1 MMISKKYL
9 LVLFSFALLLNTE
22 AQKRDSFTREPI
34 KLVEELASMFN
45 ESRKGEGKDFIE
57 KKFGPIWI
65 EQPAYNVQQQQ
76 MIYETLD
83 MMLKNKNKVYP
94 EFEHYIRALI
104 AFPNTAKPAS
114 EFTSWQEV
122 LIKTINDKKFKK
134 YTPQILES
142 SAGLFEKRCF
152 FQSETV
158 EWYTSSPNYKFQFD
172 SVPCI
177 YFEYL
182 DLKCYAKGDSSIIYG
197 TGGTYFVS
205 DDRWRGNEGKI
216 TWQRAG
222 FDPEK
227 TYARFNKY
235 DIRLK
240 GSSYNIDSV
249 TFYNEFFNQPLLG
262 QIVEKVIADKTEKNA
277 SYPRF
282 ESYYKRL
289 QIKNI
294 VENVDYDGGFT
305 MAGNKLAGSGTV
317 EEPAILTFYR
327 DSKKFLVARALEFD
341 IKPDRVNS
349 GHSQVTFYIESDSI
363 THPDL
368 NLKFEKASRTLI
380 LLRSEE
386 GISKAPFQN
395 SYHNIDMYFEA
406 LYWHI
411 DDPKIEMGSLL
422 GSTQHN
428 GAFESNTYFKK
439 KRFDAMMGI
448 SFKHPLYEI
457 HEFVKSTGSN
467 EFYAQEL
474 AHFHKHSEQQWH
486 SVLIDLN
493 NKGFV
498 NYDLNTHRCIVRE
511 KTQAFLENNSGMRD
525 YDVIQFNSE
534 VGGGHNAQLS
544 LLNFDLMLKGVQ
556 SFSVS
561 DSQKVV
567 IYPRN
572 GEVTVRKNRDFGFG
586 GRVFAGNFEFVGNE
600 YFFNYKDF
608 RLDLLQVDSC
618 RIYVDD
624 ENSPV
629 DQYGNRQKI
638 LVKSV
643 LRDIA
648 GNIRI
653 DAPTNK
659 GGYHSKTYP
668 QYPIFNCTKMSYVYW
683 DDQRIQKGVYNRDKF
698 YYQVL
703 PFTIDSLDNFTKKDL
718 KFDGTLVSAGIF
730 PDIEE
735 PLVLMADNS
744 LGFNKSTGGGG
755 LPAYGGKAKVTADLE
770 LDFSGLKGGG
780 QLDFVTAS
788 ANSDKFIFFPDSTR
802 GKTKSFINRE
812 QSGKIEIPKAVCDTV
827 DLAFFPTLDRLDA
840 TSLDTPISFFEND
853 ASLEGTLSLTPKGM
867 TGKGDMQFS
876 GATLSSLGFEYTRRK
891 ILADTSAFQL
901 ASYES
906 TGLAF
911 KTENVNSAIDFDKRQ
926 GYFKSN
932 SGETQIEFPQN
943 QYICF
948 MDQFTWYMDQAQ
960 MDLSSTRGA
969 SAAANDLVID
979 TSEEMQKSNFFSIAQ
994 GQDSLN
1000 FLAPKAKYDLK
1011 KSIISCD
1018 KIKYIIVADSKI
1030 TPDSGKVV
1038 VEKYADMREL
1048 KRAQVLS
1055 NYVTQ
1060 YHQIFN
1066 ADLKITGRKKYFGSG
1081 DYAYKDENKKEQIIR
1096 FDEIKVDTTLQTVG
1110 AGTIKEED
1118 QFFLSPAFEYY
1129 GKFDMKANNKFLNF
1143 EGGVRILHNCEAIE
1157 RTYLRFASEINPE
1170 EIFIPIDTN
1179 LRDMDMSRLGAGVM
1193 IKDDSPM
1200 EVYPAFLSS
1209 KLEGNDMP
1217 LVELNGFLFF
1227 DKIARRYYIGS
1238 KEKIRQ
1244 PKLPGNL
1251 ISLGA
1256 EVCELNCDGQMNFNV
1271 DYGMLKFKNVG
1282 SLTYKMNGGDLDAQ
1296 STSLIDFPF
1305 DDGALK
1311 RMSEQIEQFP
1321 NLLPVDITKTK
1332 FEKSLIEW
1340 LGTQQSDKLISELSL
1355 GGQLKKMPEELQ
1367 GILYLADVKW
1377 TWNPVD
1383 ESFQTVGP
1391 IGIASMG
1398 KKQLFR
1404 YVKGKIEI
1412 EKRRSADVLRIYI
1425 ELDSGNWYFF
1435 EYKLTIMN
1443 VMSSDKDFLTIL
1455 QEVKDDKRKFEKDG
1469 KKFIYQVMPSKAA
1482 RDKFVA
1488 RFNDL

>member
-1 MMISKKYL
+1 MMNRITIL
-9 LVLFSFALLLNTE
+9 LLFSSLTFSIQVG
-22 AQKRDSFTREPI
+22 AQKKDSFTHEPV
-34 KLVEELASMFN
+34 KLVEELSSMFN
-45 ESRKGEGKDFIE
+45 EIRKGEGKNFIE
-57 KKFGPIWI
+57 KNFAPIWI
-65 EQPAYNVQQQQ
+65 DQPAYNVQQQE

-104 AFPNTAKPAS
+104 AFPSTAKPAS
-114 EFTSWQEV
+114 EFTEWQTMV
-122 LIKTINDKKFKK
+122 IKTLNDKKFKK
-134 YTPQILES
+134 YLPQVLES

-158 EWYTSSPNYKFQFD
+158 EWYTSSPGYKFVFD
-172 SVPCI
+172 SVPSI
-177 YFEYL
+177 HIEYL
-182 DLKCYAKGDSSIIYG
+182 DLKCFAKGDSSVISG
-197 TGGTYFVS
+197 TGGIYYIS
-205 DDRWRGNEGKI
+205 EDRWRGNDGKI

-227 TYARFNKY
+227 TYAKFNKY

-240 GSSYNIDSV
+240 GSSYDIDSV
-249 TFYNEFFNQPLLG
+249 TFYNEFFNQPLQG
-262 QIVEKVIADKTEKNA
+262 KIIEKVIADKTEKTA

-305 MAGNKLAGSGTV
+305 MAGNKLAGSGTI
-317 EEPAILTFYR
+317 EEPALLTIYR
-327 DSKKFLVARALEFD
+327 DSKKFMVAKSLEFD
-341 IKPDRVNS
+341 IKPDRINS
-349 GHSQVTFYIESDSI
+349 GHSAVTFYFENDSI
-363 THPDL
+363 MHPDL
-368 NLKFEKASRTLI
+368 NLKFEKPTRTLV

-395 SYHNIDMYFEA
+395 TYHNIDMYFEA

-411 DDPKIEMGSLL
+411 DDPKIEMGALL
-422 GSTQHN
+422 GSTQHY

-457 HEFVKSTGSN
+457 HEFVKSSGSN
-467 EFYAQEL
+467 TFYAQEL
-474 AHFHKHSEQQWH
+474 AAFHRSSEQQWH
-486 SVLIDLN
+486 TVLIDLA

-498 NYDLNTHRCIVRE
+498 SYDLNTHYCIVRE

-534 VGGGHNAQLS
+534 VGSGHNAQLS
-544 LLNFDLMLKGVQ
+544 LLNYDLMLKGVQ

-572 GEVTVRKNRDFGFG
+572 GEVIVRKNRDFSFG
-586 GRVFAGNFEFVGNE
+586 GRVFAGNFEFVGSE

-618 RIYVDD
+618 RIYIDD
-624 ENSPV
+624 ETSQP
-629 DQYGNRQKI
+629 DQYGNREKI
-638 LVKSV
+638 RVKSV

-659 GGYHSKTYP
+659 GGYHTKTYP
-668 QYPIFNCTKMSYVYW
+668 QYPIFSCTKMSYVYW

-698 YYQVL
+698 YYQVQ
-703 PFTIDSLDNFTKKDL
+703 PFTIDSLDNFTKQDL
-718 KFDGTLVSAGIF
+718 KFDGTLVSGGIF

-735 PLVLMADNS
+735 PLVLMEDNS
-744 LGFNKSTGGGG
+744 LGFKRSTGVSG
-755 LPAYGGKAKVTADLE
+755 LPAYGGKAKVTADIQ
-770 LDFSGLKGGG
+770 LDYSGMQGGG
-780 QLDFVTAS
+780 QLDYLTS
-788 ANSDKFIFFPDSTR
+788 SSTSDQFWFFPDSTR
-802 GKTKSFINRE
+802 GMTKSFINRE
-812 QSGKIEIPKAVCDTV
+812 QSGKIEIPKAAADTV
-827 DLAFFPTLDRLDA
+827 DLAFFPTLEKLEA
-840 TSLDTPISFFEND
+840 SSEKTPINFFENEATLD
-853 ASLEGTLSLTPKGM
+853 GTLTLAPKGM
-867 TGKGDMQFS
+867 TGRGKMDFS
-876 GATLSSLGFEYTRRK
+876 GATLSSVGFDYTRRK

-901 ASYES
+901 ASFES
-906 TGLAF
+906 NGLAF
-911 KTENVNSAIDFDKRQ
+911 KTDNVNSSIDFDKRQ
-926 GYFKSN
+926 GFFKSN
-932 SGETQIEFPQN
+932 SGETKIEFPQN

-960 MDLSSTRGA
+960 MDLTSSRGT
-969 SAAANDLVID
+969 SAATSDLVID
-979 TSEEMQKSNFFSIAQ
+979 TNEEMARSNFFSIAQ

-1011 KSIISCD
+1011 KSIINCD

-1048 KRAQVLS
+1048 KRAQILS

-1066 ADLKITGRKKYFGSG
+1066 ADLKITGRKRYFGSG
-1081 DYAYKDENKKEQIIR
+1081 DYAYKDENKKEQIIH
-1096 FDEIKVDTTLQTVG
+1096 FEDLKVDSTFQTVG
-1110 AGTIKEED
+1110 SGKIRED
-1118 QFFLSPAFEYY
+1118 EMFFLSPAFEYY
-1129 GKFDMKANNKFLNF
+1129 GDFEMKASNRFLNF
-1143 EGGVRILHNCEAIE
+1143 KGGARILHNCEALE
-1157 RTYLRFASEINPE
+1157 RTFMRFEAEINPE

-1179 LRDMDMSRLGAGVM
+1179 LRDMDMSRLGVGVM

-1217 LVELNGFLFF
+1217 LIEPNGFLYF

-1256 EVCELNCDGQMNFNV
+1256 EVCQLSCDGQMNYNV
-1271 DYGMLKFKNVG
+1271 DFGMINFKNVG
-1282 SLTYKMNGGDLDAQ
+1282 SVNYKVNGGELEAQ
-1296 STSLIDFPF
+1296 STTMIDFPF

-1311 RMSEQIEQFP
+1311 RMTEQIEQFP

-1332 FEKSLIEW
+1332 FEKSLVEW

-1355 GGQLKKMPEELQ
+1355 GGQLKKLPDELQ
-1367 GILYLADVKW
+1367 GVLYLADIKW

-1383 ESFQTVGP
+1383 EAFQSVGP
-1391 IGIASMG
+1391 IGIGGMG
-1398 KKQLFR
+1398 KKQMFK
-1404 YVKGKIEI
+1404 YVSGKIEI
-1412 EKRRSADVLRIYI
+1412 EKRRSADVLRVYI

-1435 EYKLTIMN
+1435 EYKLNVMN
-1443 VMSSDKDFLTIL
+1443 VISSDKDFVTIL

-1469 KKFIYQVMPSKAA
+1469 KKFVYQVMPSKSA